1 MGNPIKDYTV
11 DTVVNVLDELIG
23 TEYGTE
29 KTKNYTI
36 QSIVDLI
43 TASSSSIINTNII
56 SVQETVAG
64 NFLTVINTSVSGHV
78 VNVGDMAWVLV
89 ADTSGDF
96 KALYHLIKTA
106 VTASIT
112 YGLGETQMVT
122 GDLLLVRQVSDTG
135 ESNTMSS
142 LGGTSLVGT
151 KSGVVLPIK
160 GISNG
165 TNITVTDNGT
175 DVEIAMNASL
185 GETNTASNVGSGE
198 GVWVSKTSSNLE
210 FKSITATG
218 ASVSSSATEVDINIW
233 SNEEVSGATKTLT
246 DADKNKTFWLTNAS
260 ATTITVPDGLAT
272 DFTCAFY
279 GRGSGT
285 YTFSFTGAGTPNPAG
300 NTKISA
306 QYGTAWI
313 EMNPATANEWMF
325 VGDVG
330 V

>member
-1 MGNPIKDYTV
+1 MGEPIKDYTI
-11 DTVVNVLDELIG
+11 DTVVNVLDKLIG

-29 KTKNYTI
+29 KTKNYRI
-36 QSIVDLI
+36 QDIVDLI
-43 TASSSSIINTNII
+43 AAASSSIINTNII
-56 SVQETVAG
+56 YVQETVAG
-64 NFLTVINTSVSGHV
+64 NFLTVINTSVSGHI

-106 VTASIT
+106 VTSSIT

-122 GDLLLVRQVSDTG
+122 GDLLLVRQVSNTG

-142 LGGTSLVGT
+142 LGGTSIVGT
-151 KSGVVLPIK
+151 KSGVDLPIK
-160 GISNG
+160 GFTAG
-165 TNITVTDNGT
+165 TNMGITASGT
-175 DVEIAMNASL
+175 DLTFNMTGAL
-185 GETNTASNVGSGE
+185 GETNTASSVGSGTSIYSTK
-198 GVWVSKTSSNLE
+198 VSSDLQFKSLTFNGAVVSSN
-210 FKSITATG
+210 TTD
-218 ASVSSSATEVDINIW
+218 VTVNVW
-233 SNEEVSGATKTLT
+233 TNEEVSGATKTLT
-246 DADKNKTFWLTNAS
+246 NADKNKTFWLTNAS

-279 GRGSGT
+279 GRGAGT
-285 YTFSFTGAGTPNPAG
+285 YTFSFTGAGTPNPSG